1 MSNLIIWNWSSWPS
15 CMVILQLFS
24 QNISSFSHCAAQVRF
39 LPSDQGGSLHG
50 CAHAAGDWAEHW
62 SQPGQGQGSAGQPG
76 PGINYPPGISPGFL
90 FPLEL
95 SLVPVLRWWVMT
107 EWPGHVWSPLLYGQM
122 INNFEESS
130 LLPPFHFNCMIYRR
144 ILVVGHFSFYQVAKT
159 WNLIKQIDCDWVNV
173 SVWLILDKSFSNA
186 SPESSLLSGAAITDW
201 WHFLCLFNITGNN
214 WWKPNLEPLK
224 LNGTIK
230 HSNNFSLG

>member
-39 LPSDQGGSLHG
+39 LTGRKPPWMSSCSWRLSW
-50 CAHAAGDWAEHW
+50 ALITAG
-62 SQPGQGQGSAGQPG
+62 PGPG
-76 PGINYPPGISPGFL
+76 VSWPGINYPPGISPGFL

-130 LLPPFHFNCMIYRR
+130 LLPPFHFNWMIYRR

-186 SPESSLLSGAAITDW
+186 SPESSLLSGTAITDW